1 LSHVLNTPEKYR
13 IHKQIDHDYI
23 IAKENF
29 VTNNISIEK
38 IESNEKI
45 NLWSDIIE
53 DIQDITSMI
62 KGSSILSNQNSE
74 NNPESNSKSNM
85 ANIENK
91 IDKEIIFMNF

>member
-1 LSHVLNTPEKYR
+1 
-13 IHKQIDHDYI
+13 
-23 IAKENF
+23 
-29 VTNNISIEK
+29 
-38 IESNEKI
+38 
-45 NLWSDIIE
+45 
-53 DIQDITSMI
+53 MI